1 MYRVQKGSI
10 QIVKCTL
17 LNKTYVKMSK
27 YQTVQLYFSVLIF
40 HMYKYTIVLMNKYT
54 YIKLFIYVPIW
65 DF

>member
-27 YQTVQLYFSVLIF
+27 YQTVQLYFSVLI
-40 HMYKYTIVLMNKYT
+40 
-54 YIKLFIYVPIW
+54 
-65 DF
+65 